1 MASVKMCDFCGA
13 VKTQMAAEVLIR
25 PVDSNADVFDG
36 YEVNRS
42 TGAMQRPSMVKDC
55 CHDCVEQFTKVREL
69 KVLEANADL

>member
-25 PVDSNADVFDG
+25 PVDVNADAFDG
-36 YEVNRS
+36 YEVQRN
-42 TGAMQRPSMVKDC
+42 TGAMQSRSSIKDC